1 MARRYSPTVALR
13 PKTPHPDEHLTED
26 EQPIVEHAAAWAV
39 AEVGPNAETWE
50 RERRFAREAFD
61 SAAAAGLTGLIVPVE
76 DGGAGIG
83 QVALAR
89 VLEEIAA
96 VDFGVA
102 FSLVCH
108 NNLAGA
114 VSRAADG
121 PLRREALP
129 GLVSGQSVGAFLL
142 TEPLVGSDAA
152 TITTAATKD
161 GDEWILNGAKAWVTN
176 GTAADVMSVY
186 AQTDPSLGH
195 RGIAT
200 FLVDADAEG
209 VVHRDAYE
217 LFGGHSMGTTGV
229 EFENC
234 RVPDSRLFVE
244 PGRGFAAAMEGIDL
258 ARVLVS
264 AMSCGMLRVGL
275 ETAIALTT
283 ERQAFGGRL
292 ADLQGVRFKLA
303 DVATDLEAARMLTYR
318 AARSLQNGEPAGVAA
333 AHAKK
338 FATRVTESRLAD
350 CMQVMGAQGARR
362 DHPLPRHLSASRLT
376 HYLDGATEIQD
387 VVISRALLD

>member
-1 MARRYSPTVALR
+1 VAAGS
-13 PKTPHPDEHLTED
+13 KTTLPDEELTD
-26 EQPIVEHAAAWAV
+26 EEQRVVERAAAWAASDV
-39 AEVGPNAETWE
+39 APLAEDWE

-61 SAAAAGLTGLIVPVE
+61 SAAAAGLTGLIVPSS
-76 DGGAGIG
+76 DDGAGIG

-114 VSRAADG
+114 VSRADDG
-121 PLRREALP
+121 PLRREVLP
-129 GLVSGQSVGAFLL
+129 GLVDGSLVGAFLL

-152 TITTAATKD
+152 TITTAAARD
-161 GDEWILNGAKAWVTN
+161 GDEWVLDGAKAWVTN
-176 GTAADVMSVY
+176 GSAADVMSVY

-200 FLVDADAEG
+200 FLVDADSPG

-229 EFENC
+229 EFDGC
-234 RVPDSRLFVE
+234 RVPADRLFVE

-264 AMSCGMLRVGL
+264 AMSCGMLGVGL
-275 ETAIALTT
+275 ATAVALTQ

-318 AARSLQNGEPAGVAA
+318 AARALQNGEQAGVAA